1 MSAAFTPA
9 GYDPGMRP
17 LVIAHRGASGYLPE
31 HTLASYALAI
41 AQGADFIEP
50 DLVAT
55 RDGVL
60 IARHDNELSLT
71 TDVSGRGEF
80 AGRRCRK
87 RIDGEDVEG
96 WFSEAFT
103 LAEIRRLRA
112 RERLPEMRP
121 DSARHDGK
129 YEVPTF
135 AEVLAL
141 AAAAPR
147 AVGVYPEIKHP
158 TWFASEGARLDGTP
172 IHCNLGVRLVEGLI
186 AARFTD
192 PARVFV
198 QSFEPAS
205 LIGLRDVMLPRA
217 GLALPLVQLLG
228 PLDSTGPWDVA
239 WHRARGDDLRGI
251 YGADAP
257 FAGVD
262 APTTFADLVAPGSL
276 RWLRRFADVLAP
288 DRRELLAGSPPA
300 WFADAGALGF
310 SVHAWTL
317 RTETGAAAEAARLFD
332 LGVQGAFFDQP
343 DVGIAARAAFMAARG

>member
-1 MSAAFTPA
+1 MTGPPAATRTERRV
-9 GYDPGMRP
+9 RP
-17 LVIAHRGASGYLPE
+17 LVIAHRGASGYRPE
-31 HTLASYALAI
+31 HTLAAYALAI
-41 AQGADFIEP
+41 EQGADFIEP

-71 TDVSGRGEF
+71 TDVAGRGEF
-80 AGRRCRK
+80 ADRRCRK

-96 WFSEAFT
+96 WFSEDFT
-103 LAEIRRLRA
+103 LTEIRRLRA
-112 RERLPEMRP
+112 RERLPELRP
-121 DSARHDGK
+121 DSAREDGRHAI
-129 YEVPTF
+129 PTF

-158 TWFASEGARLDGTP
+158 TWFAGEGERCDGGRIHCDLGARLVET
-172 IHCNLGVRLVEGLI
+172 LV

-192 PARVFV
+192 PARVYV

-205 LIGLRDVMLPRA
+205 LIELRDVLLPRA
-217 GLALPLVQLLG
+217 RLSFPLVQLLG
-228 PLDSTGPWDVA
+228 PPGATPWDIA
-239 WHRARGDDLRGI
+239 WHRARGDDLRAI
-251 YGADAP
+251 YGSDAP
-257 FAGVD
+257 FVASD
-262 APTTFADLVAPGSL
+262 APTTFADLVEPAAL

-288 DRRELLAGSPPA
+288 DRRELLGASPPA
-300 WFADAGALGF
+300 WFADARALGF

-317 RTETGAAAEAARLFD
+317 RRETGDVGDEAERLFA

-343 DVGIAARAAFMAARG
+343 DLGVAARAAFMAARG